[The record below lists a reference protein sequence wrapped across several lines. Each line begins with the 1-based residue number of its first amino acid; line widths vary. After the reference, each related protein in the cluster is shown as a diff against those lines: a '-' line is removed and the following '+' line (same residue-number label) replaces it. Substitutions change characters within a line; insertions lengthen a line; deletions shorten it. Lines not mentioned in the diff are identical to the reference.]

1 MKFRKV
7 KQNECQFILGG
18 FAISYVADST
28 GKYSVVNG
36 PSIRKK
42 RTKVYCWNGGGALC
56 PKCGEGLRKVA
67 YEKLG
72 IV

>member
-7 KQNECQFILGG
+7 KQYECQFISGG
-18 FAISYVADST
+18 FVVSYVVDSMS
-28 GKYSVVNG
+28 KNSVVKRAN
-36 PSIRKK
+36 IRKT
-42 RTKVYCWNGGGALC
+42 RTKGYYWKGGGALC
-56 PKCGEGLRKVA
+56 PKCGEGIRKVA

>member
-18 FAISYVADST
+18 LVTSYVADSM
-28 GKYSVVNG
+28 GKYSVVKRV
-36 PSIRKK
+36 SIRKK
-42 RTKVYCWNGGGALC
+42 RTKGYCWKGGGALC
-56 PKCGEGLRKVA
+56 PKCGAGIRKVA
-67 YEKLG
+67 YEKIG